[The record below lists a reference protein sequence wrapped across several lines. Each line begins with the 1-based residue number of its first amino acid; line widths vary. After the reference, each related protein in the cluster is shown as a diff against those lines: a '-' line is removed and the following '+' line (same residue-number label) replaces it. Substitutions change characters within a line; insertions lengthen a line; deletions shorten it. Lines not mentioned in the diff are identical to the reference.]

1 MKKNFAFLSA
11 FVSLA
16 FLFIGCQKEISATK
30 DSSALAIAAKSVQLK
45 GHLQQTKTFSSDVAV
60 HWMDMQVKQMRAY
73 PGIIGN
79 VAYSRH
85 YAYSGIALY
94 EAVVPGMPA
103 YQSIASQ
110 LNGLSGLPKT
120 KPGLAYHWAASA
132 NAALAFMNKKLFPNA
147 TPEKKAEMDN
157 LEATLLAQYSA
168 EADAAI
174 IERSVAFGKAVA
186 EAVFNWS
193 ETDGYQNVN
202 NAYTSPTENGVVK
215 SGGIYWTPPVP
226 MPVHSLPYIGNLRR
240 MVVNSGDGAALP
252 PPPYD
257 ELESMTLEV
266 IHAKP
271 APGTNEYN
279 MAFWWRDFPGTSTP
293 GHYVS
298 ILKQVLQKEQPSLDV
313 AALAYAL
320 GGIIDV
326 DITISTWQDKYKYLL
341 ARPFNYDDVIGQ
353 PFTPLLGAPHP
364 EYPAGHATLSAANA
378 EAMTAIFGDN
388 HAFTDSTFYNMVLP
402 DGSKLQ
408 PRQFNSFRE
417 AGEEAGWSRL
427 YGGIHYRNSI
437 EKGFW
442 QGRKVAHNI
451 ISSLKFLKE

>member
-1 MKKNFAFLSA
+1 MKKNILFASVFT
-11 FVSLA
+11 SLTLLH
-16 FLFIGCQKEISATK
+16 FGCQKEVSVATK
-30 DSSALAIAAKSVQLK
+30 ETASSLAGRNSTQ
-45 GHLQQTKTFSSDVAV
+45 GHLKQTNTFSADVAIQ
-60 HWMDMQVKQMRAY
+60 WMNMQVWQMYKY
-73 PGIIGN
+73 PGIVGN

-94 EAVVPGMPA
+94 EAVVPGMPS
-103 YQSIASQ
+103 YQSIAPQ
-110 LNGLSGLPKT
+110 LNGLTGLPKT
-120 KPGLAYHWAASA
+120 KPGAGYHCAASA
-132 NAALAFMNKKLFPNA
+132 NAALAYMNKKLFPSA
-147 TPEKKAEMDN
+147 SAENKQAMDN
-157 LEATLLAQYSA
+157 LEATLLAQYSN
-168 EADAAI
+168 ETDAAI

-186 EAVFNWS
+186 EAVYNWS
-193 ETDGYQNVN
+193 ETDGHQAIN
-202 NAYTSPTENGVVK
+202 NPYTSPAGK
-215 SGGIYWTPPVP
+215 SGGIYWTVPNP

-240 MVVNSGDGAALP
+240 MVATSGEGAALP
-252 PPPYD
+252 APPYD
-257 ELESMTLEV
+257 DLQAMTIEV
-266 IHAKP
+266 INAKP
-271 APGTNEYN
+271 NPGSNEHY

-298 ILKQVLQKEQPSLDV
+298 ILRQVLQKEHATLDV

-353 PFTPLLGAPHP
+353 PFTALLGAPHP

-388 HAFTDSTFYNMVLP
+388 YSFTDSTFYIYEALP
-402 DGSKLQ
+402 NPIGNKQ
-408 PRQFNSFRE
+408 PPRSFTSFRA

-427 YGGIHYRNSI
+427 YGGIHYRVSI

-442 QGRKVAHNI
+442 QGRKVADNI
-451 ISSLKFLKE
+451 IKTLKFKKD